1 MNLPGATA
9 AAVSLAGGDLLTAS
23 LSDQPGQHIPGE
35 APAVRRSRGHD
46 QAASGAVHG
55 L

>member
-9 AAVSLAGGDLLTAS
+9 APVSLAGGDILTAC

-35 APAVRRSRGHD
+35 APAVRLGLGHD